1 MSFQAKVDYTKS
13 DFVAFSKVHLRT
25 KMKKQRIV
33 QLVCAAVCCLME
45 ILLIV
50 TTILYR
56 VKDTT
61 FIVLMVLMPILA
73 AEMLLLPR
81 INAFSMTKTYRK
93 LGTIVMDF
101 GEQEANIRNRTS
113 QTIYQYSGFDSVY
126 HSHGAYY
133 LFINRQQALVIPERC
148 FVEGDPAAFGA
159 FLAEKTGLEVK
170 ELN

>member
-81 INAFSMTKTYRK
+81 TDNVSCRLAKPSKLYLLFVDMLRSIKTSK
-93 LGTIVMDF
+93 F
-101 GEQEANIRNRTS
+101 
-113 QTIYQYSGFDSVY
+113 
-126 HSHGAYY
+126 
-133 LFINRQQALVIPERC
+133 
-148 FVEGDPAAFGA
+148 
-159 FLAEKTGLEVK
+159 
-170 ELN
+170 